1 MKKFYILFFISLCFV
16 DGTLLAESFFSG
28 NVSTVDPRSG
38 FNALRNPA
46 LMSFRGTADLSVSY
60 QYSYLA
66 DYKTESDVKVGGAA
80 FDSEINNEVIYNGIF
95 SFSNVNH
102 SGKSSFGIGIT
113 DGSDGQ
119 MRFSSSEIELSNLSG
134 SRFTEETDEDLLGFI
149 AKLSYSY
156 RIDSKES
163 LGIQL
168 EIAASDKSSSKNS
181 KSYSSGTL
189 VEDKDV
195 ESEQSRIAAGLVM
208 GYYYTDKKY
217 EFGAGFKTGRYG
229 YENREYTFTNNYAP
243 AENHAEIS
251 NYAIRDEGIGMIA
264 GFGLKPE
271 GRVSFAIEAGGVLP
285 YTSEEKKC
293 DEGSFDLN
301 KKKNDLSVK
310 YALIIKGGA
319 TWRAGSSVTLG
330 AGGSC
335 LRYSAESMNADNVR
349 EASQKINIYQLTAGA
364 EIKISDDFKLLAG
377 VGYSYTSAELK
388 NENSTLSM
396 ELKPQSHS
404 VSFITG
410 ITMIY

>member
-1 MKKFYILFFISLCFV
+1 MLCFV
-16 DGTLLAESFFSG
+16 DGTLRAESVFSG

-46 LMSFRGTADLSVSY
+46 LMSFRRSNDCSLSY

-66 DYKTESDVKVGGAA
+66 DYRADSDVKVGGAA
-80 FDSEINNEVIYNGIF
+80 FDSEIENEVNYNGIL

-102 SGKSSFGIGIT
+102 SGKNSFGIGIT

-119 MRFSSSEIELSNLSG
+119 MRISSSDIELSNQLG
-134 SRFTEETDEDLLGFI
+134 TRFIEKTDEEILGFI

-163 LGIQL
+163 VGIQL
-168 EIAASDKSSSKNS
+168 ELAASDKSSDKNS
-181 KSYSSGTL
+181 KSYSSGLL

-195 ESEQSRIAAGLVM
+195 ESEQNRIAAGLVL

-243 AENHAEIS
+243 AENHAKIS
-251 NYAIRDEGIGMIA
+251 NYIIRDEGIGMIA

-271 GRVSFAIEAGGVLP
+271 GRFTFAFEAGGVLP
-285 YTSEEKKC
+285 YTNEEKKC
-293 DEGSFDLN
+293 NEDSIDLY
-301 KKKNDLSVK
+301 KKKNDVNVK
-310 YALIIKGGA
+310 YALILKGGA
-319 TWRAGSSVTLG
+319 TWRAGSYVTFG
-330 AGGSC
+330 AGGNY
-335 LRYSAESMNADNVR
+335 LRYSAESMNADNVQ
-349 EASQKINIYQLTAGA
+349 ESFQKINIYQLTAGA
-364 EIKISDDFKLLAG
+364 EIKIADDYNLLTG
-377 VGYSYTSAELK
+377 IGYSYTSAELK
-388 NENSTLSM
+388 NETSSLLM
-396 ELKPQSHS
+396 ALKPQSHS
-404 VSFITG
+404 VSFIAG